1 MKKMEYKKNGHLI
14 LGVNGWI
21 ESGHDASAALIEV
34 TKSSCRIIVA
44 LEEEKVT
51 GKKCAY
57 DRFPTQAIK
66 EILEMTSLTP
76 DDIDDIAIGWNYPKL
91 YKLINR
97 QFPFAN
103 DKELLNILFS
113 GKKISKKIP
122 ITYIEHHLSHAASAY
137 RVSKFSEALVVVID
151 GCGEEEAFS
160 IWLGEDTKL
169 KCLYKSPINTSFGF
183 LFEATNLSLGF
194 RVNESGKTMGLAAY
208 GKPLYK
214 GQLMESFAENDLSP
228 SKDFE
233 KLCKSVQRL
242 TNINNLSSFENQDL
256 MIRTWLML
264 FEEKMKLGM
273 ISSKPDSFYDYSNDY
288 KNLAASVQST
298 LEEKIT
304 LEIKK
309 WLNKTGLRNVC
320 IAGGVGLNCTNN
332 GKILTLNEVE
342 QMFVQP
348 AAGDAGV
355 SLGSALELAEQLGYK
370 SIISHDF
377 TSYLGVELDDG
388 EIIQYLKDNNIR
400 YKYVEGAE
408 KYIAEKIAKD
418 GIVAVFQGKNEWGP
432 RALGN
437 RSIISSANKGKRD
450 IINAKVKNRELGRPL
465 APSMLKEDFGFLNN
479 NVKMFNEYMNVAY
492 KAEQYL
498 DEISSIL
505 HIDNTYRPQYVTED
519 KNITYFRQLKEIKKE
534 LGKSI
539 IINTSLNND
548 TPIVYS
554 VKQALKLF
562 GQNSLSLMVFNNH
575 IILDNDLA

>member
-1 MKKMEYKKNGHLI
+1 M
-14 LGVNGWI
+14 
-21 ESGHDASAALIEV
+21 
-34 TKSSCRIIVA
+34 
-44 LEEEKVT
+44 
-51 GKKCAY
+51 
-57 DRFPTQAIK
+57 
-66 EILEMTSLTP
+66 
-76 DDIDDIAIGWNYPKL
+76 
-91 YKLINR
+91 
-97 QFPFAN
+97 
-103 DKELLNILFS
+103 
-113 GKKISKKIP
+113 
-122 ITYIEHHLSHAASAY
+122 
-137 RVSKFSEALVVVID
+137 SKFSEALVVVID

-264 FEEKMKLGM
+264 FEERMKLGM

>member
-1 MKKMEYKKNGHLI
+1 
-14 LGVNGWI
+14 
-21 ESGHDASAALIEV
+21 
-34 TKSSCRIIVA
+34 
-44 LEEEKVT
+44 
-51 GKKCAY
+51 
-57 DRFPTQAIK
+57 
-66 EILEMTSLTP
+66 
-76 DDIDDIAIGWNYPKL
+76 
-91 YKLINR
+91 
-97 QFPFAN
+97 
-103 DKELLNILFS
+103 
-113 GKKISKKIP
+113 
-122 ITYIEHHLSHAASAY
+122 
-137 RVSKFSEALVVVID
+137 
-151 GCGEEEAFS
+151 
-160 IWLGEDTKL
+160 
-169 KCLYKSPINTSFGF
+169 
-183 LFEATNLSLGF
+183 
-194 RVNESGKTMGLAAY
+194 
-208 GKPLYK
+208 
-214 GQLMESFAENDLSP
+214 
-228 SKDFE
+228 
-233 KLCKSVQRL
+233 
-242 TNINNLSSFENQDL
+242 
-256 MIRTWLML
+256 
-264 FEEKMKLGM
+264 
-273 ISSKPDSFYDYSNDY
+273 
-288 KNLAASVQST
+288 
-298 LEEKIT
+298 
-304 LEIKK
+304 
-309 WLNKTGLRNVC
+309 
-320 IAGGVGLNCTNN
+320 
-332 GKILTLNEVE
+332 
-342 QMFVQP
+342 MFVQP

-575 IILDNDLA
+575 IILDNDLAWSVQV